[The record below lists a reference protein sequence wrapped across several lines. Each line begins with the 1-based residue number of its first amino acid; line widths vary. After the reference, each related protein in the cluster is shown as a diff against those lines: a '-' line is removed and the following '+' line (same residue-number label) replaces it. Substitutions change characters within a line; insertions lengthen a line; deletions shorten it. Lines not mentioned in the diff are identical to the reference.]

1 MIKLL
6 QFILVFICLSSTNA
20 QRMFRVSIQIPAAME
35 GKSFMITY
43 DDGLSQSIPVTD
55 TFTHKRLNFSGNFY
69 STFAVLKISHVAS
82 DSIVHYDE
90 YFIGTNPAEIVFS
103 DSATMLTDGH
113 FKYDRLT
120 NVVEILQSKIKKQRD
135 AFVKTEM
142 DEMNRLFDENGNS
155 VYRKDSLLKLF
166 YKNANKI
173 NNKDIEFVKKNANE
187 YFSFWWFRTQ
197 ILPNTSMDGNTNVR
211 EFENLLNV
219 YNKVFPSDF
228 KSTAEGK
235 KMEELLIGRINARI
249 NYAAPNFEMKDINGN
264 NIRLRDFKDKYIL
277 FDFWATWCGP
287 CVREIPFIKKIR
299 DDYPENKLAII
310 SVSGDYDINEFKSMI
325 KEKDMNW
332 IHIYG
337 DKTMPIKFGVTAYP
351 TIFLIDKNGTIIF
364 DGKGKDKDDLI
375 ALLKRMQI

>member
-35 GKSFMITY
+35 GKSFLITY
-43 DDGLSQSIPVTD
+43 NDGLSQTIPITD
-55 TFTHKRLNFSGNFY
+55 TFTHQRLNFSGKFY
-69 STFAVLKISHVAS
+69 SRFAVLKIKHVAS
-82 DSIVHYDE
+82 DSIVHSDE

-103 DSATMLTDGH
+103 DSATMLNDGH

-120 NVVEILQSKIKKQRD
+120 NVVEISQSKIKKQRD
-135 AFVKTEM
+135 AFVKTET
-142 DEMNRLFDENGNS
+142 DEIKRFCNENGS
-155 VYRKDSLLKLF
+155 SIFRKDSLLKL
-166 YKNANKI
+166 YWKKYNKI
-173 NNKDIEFVKKNANE
+173 RNKDIEFVKKNGNE

-197 ILPNTSMDGNTNVR
+197 IVSTTFYDDNSTVLD
-211 EFENLLNV
+211 FENLLNV
-219 YNKVFPSDF
+219 YNKVFPSDL

-235 KMEELLIGRINARI
+235 KMEELLIGKINTRI

-264 NIRLRDFKDKYIL
+264 NIRLKDFKDKYIL

-364 DGKGKDKDDLI
+364 DGKGKDTDDLI
-375 ALLKRMQI
+375 ALLKGMQI